1 MNNVLI
7 VVLLEKTRSS
17 FIRYLSFI
25 IFVLFLSAL
34 TMRGM
39 N

>member
-7 VVLLEKTRSS
+7 AVLLEKTRITLIRNVS
-17 FIRYLSFI
+17 FITFA
-25 IFVLFLSAL
+25 LFLSTL